1 MLLRALCFRGK
12 ASLFDNSGKAT
23 KIQWLI
29 IIFLVQTAV
38 LRVYNPFSERPG
50 HDLGLSCRLPVE
62 CRDDDDDDD
71 DDDDNDDDH
80 DDHDS
85 YYFYYT
91 CNILLLV
98 LS

>member
-1 MLLRALCFRGK
+1 M
-12 ASLFDNSGKAT
+12 FDNSGKAT

-38 LRVYNPFSERPG
+38 LRVYNPFSVRPG

-71 DDDDNDDDH
+71 DDDNDDDH
-80 DDHDS
+80 DDHDDHNS

>member
-1 MLLRALCFRGK
+1 M
-12 ASLFDNSGKAT
+12 FDNSGKAT

-71 DDDDNDDDH
+71 DDDNDDDH
-80 DDHDS
+80 DDHDDHNS